1 MISIKIKKNGDCEIK
16 TDYDDSFELYND
28 VANAYV
34 GIYAILEKALSKA
47 GIPNPKQEAINSF
60 EYIFKKTTKVIKN
73 NGTDA
78 KWGDFNGKY

>member
-47 GIPNPKQEAINSF
+47 GIPNPKQ
-60 EYIFKKTTKVIKN
+60 
-73 NGTDA
+73 
-78 KWGDFNGKY
+78 

>member
-47 GIPNPKQEAINSF
+47 GIPNPKQEAINDF
-60 EYIFKKTTKVIKN
+60 EYIFKETTKAIKN
-73 NGTDA
+73 TDV
-78 KWGDFNGKY
+78 KLEWF